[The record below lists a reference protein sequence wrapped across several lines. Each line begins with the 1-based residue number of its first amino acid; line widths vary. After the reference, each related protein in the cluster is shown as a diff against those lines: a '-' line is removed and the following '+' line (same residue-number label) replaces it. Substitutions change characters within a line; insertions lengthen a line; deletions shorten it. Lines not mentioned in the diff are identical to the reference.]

1 MDGKLKDMAP
11 EGAVVLN
18 GLDKC
23 CIGHTD
29 TSLIYS
35 YTKLVN
41 HFIEELRGNGQHED
55 EDQLHTDAVDW
66 VQYNI
71 VNCYV
76 GGSGQFIIMYDFL

>member
-1 MDGKLKDMAP
+1 MNDLREIAP

-18 GLDKC
+18 DLDAC

-29 TSLIYS
+29 TALVYS

-41 HFIEELRGNGQHED
+41 HFIEAWRGDGLCET
-55 EDQLHTDAVDW
+55 EDQLHTEAVEW

-71 VNCYV
+71 INCKV
-76 GGSGQFIIMYDFL
+76 GGAGQFIIMYDF